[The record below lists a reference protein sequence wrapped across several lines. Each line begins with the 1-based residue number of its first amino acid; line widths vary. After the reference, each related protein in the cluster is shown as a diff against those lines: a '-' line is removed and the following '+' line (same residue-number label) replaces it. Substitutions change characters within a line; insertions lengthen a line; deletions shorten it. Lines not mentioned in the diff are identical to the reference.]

1 MFIKFKSGDKEI
13 IMIELN
19 YGNYK
24 EEIKNRI
31 KEIDEEINLYR
42 LRYRQ
47 TGDYLYKQMI
57 IALRQ
62 DKDDLILKMYEFD
75 LLNEIKNKLK

>member
-1 MFIKFKSGDKEI
+1 
-13 IMIELN
+13 MIELN

-24 EEIKNRI
+24 KEIKNRI
-31 KEIDEEINLYR
+31 KEIDEEINLYE
-42 LRYRQ
+42 LRYIQ

-57 IALRQ
+57 IALKQ

>member
-24 EEIKNRI
+24 KEIKNRI
-31 KEIDEEINLYR
+31 KEIDEEINLYE
-42 LRYRQ
+42 LRYIQ

-57 IALRQ
+57 IALKQ